1 MDSVR
6 YKTYD
11 GEEMNTL
18 ISNTE
23 LYFAHNYVY
32 LGVFILALIFLIWK
46 RKEYKAAFGLLG
58 VYTILQLVL
67 IIYNPL
73 LMPLCNK
80 IPGFDVEGSKVFA
93 RFWLLVPVWIIIACV
108 LAAVISGVK
117 NKIVKYVAAIAVAA
131 LLIYTGDSV
140 RSLDMFN
147 DTSSVYKVRPE
158 AIAIA
163 NELLEI
169 TGGEPTSLYLFQPE
183 YEVADNFVDGGT
195 IHYGILQYTGNIRVV
210 PHPYSQAEWDGCLT
224 SEYCEEQGVS
234 SQSFI
239 HSSFMIGDYYECDYA
254 AVPDDERINYK
265 IDNLGYELVG
275 QAAGYNIYRIE
286 SGI

>member
-1 MDSVR
+1 
-6 YKTYD
+6 
-11 GEEMNTL
+11 MNTL

-32 LGVFILALIFLIWK
+32 LGVFILALLFLVWK

-58 VYTILQLVL
+58 LYTILQLVL
-67 IIYNPL
+67 VIYNPL
-73 LMPLCNK
+73 LLPLCNK
-80 IPGFDVEGSKVFA
+80 IPGFEGDKVFA
-93 RFWLLVPVWIIIACV
+93 RFWLLVPVWIIIAYV
-108 LAAVISGVK
+108 LAVTIP
-117 NKIVKYVAAIAVAA
+117 KIKFKVLKYVAAIAVAA

-140 RSLDMFN
+140 RSLDMYN
-147 DTSSVYKVRPE
+147 DSLCVYKVRPE
-158 AIAIA
+158 AV
-163 NELLEI
+163 ELADEILEI
-169 TGGEPTSLYLFQPE
+169 TGGEPASLYLFQPE
-183 YEVADNFVDGGT
+183 YEVADNFVNGGT

-210 PHPYSQAEWDGCLT
+210 PNPYSQAEWDGWLT
-224 SEYCEEQGVS
+224 PEYCPDQQTT
-234 SQSFI
+234 SQSYI
-239 HSSFMIGDYYECDYA
+239 HSCFMTGDFYECDYA

>member
-1 MDSVR
+1 
-6 YKTYD
+6 
-11 GEEMNTL
+11 MNTL

-23 LYFAHNYVY
+23 MYFAHNYVY
-32 LGVFILALIFLIWK
+32 LGVFILALLFLIWK

-73 LMPLCNK
+73 LLPLCNK

-93 RFWLLVPVWIIIACV
+93 RFWLLVPVWIIIAYV
-108 LAAVISGVK
+108 LAVTLP
-117 NKIVKYVAAIAVAA
+117 KIKIKVLKYVAAVAVAA

-147 DTSSVYKVRPE
+147 DSSSVYKVRPE
-158 AIAIA
+158 AV
-163 NELLEI
+163 ELADEILNI
-169 TGGEPTSLYLFQPE
+169 TGGGPASLYLFQPE
-183 YEVADNFVDGGT
+183 YEVADNFVNGGT
-195 IHYGILQYTGNIRVV
+195 VHYGILQYTGNIRVV
-210 PHPYSQAEWDGCLT
+210 PHSYSQAEWDGWLT
-224 SEYCEEQGVS
+224 PEYCPDQQTT
-234 SQSFI
+234 SQSYI
-239 HSSFMIGDYYECDYA
+239 HSCFMTGDYYECDYA